1 MEKKSA
7 RGSALER
14 KKSPSGSLLWIPG
27 TGFSS
32 FRLCDCAQ
40 TPQRHSKDQPEVR
53 AHQSTTAGPGFRG
66 TKGAKQKSENCP
78 RSS

>member
-7 RGSALER
+7 RALALEGR
-14 KKSPSGSLLWIPG
+14 SLNGILALDSG

-32 FRLCDCAQ
+32 FSLCDCAQ

-53 AHQSTTAGPGFRG
+53 AH
-66 TKGAKQKSENCP
+66 
-78 RSS
+78 